1 MRGGGRTQQLAKVFG
16 RRLGF
21 MRLNFTPYC
30 IAGVPVGDLKTISD
44 VFSYSALVPTPSLSP
59 SLTILFSHSLP
70 LLLPGNPMPQPIR
83 SQVASA

>member
-1 MRGGGRTQQLAKVFG
+1 MKGGGEGGGGTQQLAKVFG

-30 IAGVPVGDLKTISD
+30 IAGVPVGGLETISD
-44 VFSYSALVPTPSLSP
+44 VFSYSAPVPTPPLTLFTTPSLSL
-59 SLTILFSHSLP
+59 SLSTW
-70 LLLPGNPMPQPIR
+70 GNPMP